1 MDGNPSEVD
10 QSHRVRT
17 DSINEVARVTGSLAK
32 NNPTEFINNV
42 HKEFCRRKLT
52 EFPRMC
58 EIARVQ
64 NILKWQELNA
74 IGQKGKYTDSYGWSP
89 NQTMRFQ
96 FEIPQE
102 LYMFMQNLIYD
113 KFWENENKKI
123 ADKFMNRVCKGE
135 DPAVLLCWVRSH
147 YGSDQGKV
155 TSHGM

>member
-1 MDGNPSEVD
+1 VDGNPSEVD
-10 QSHRVRT
+10 QSSRVRT
-17 DSINEVARVTGSLAK
+17 ASINEVSRVTGSLAK
-32 NNPTEFINNV
+32 TNQTEFINQV
-42 HKEFCRRKLT
+42 HKEFCRRKLL

-64 NILKWQELNA
+64 NFLKWQELNA
-74 IGQKGKYTDSYGWSP
+74 IGNKGKYTDSMGWSE
-89 NQTMRFQ
+89 NHTMKFQ

-113 KFWENENKKI
+113 KFWEQENKKI

-135 DPAVLLCWVRSH
+135 DPERLLCWVRSF
-147 YGSDQGKV
+147 YGTDQGKV